1 MKQITH
7 RICSVAIAA
16 ALTGILVSCNSS
28 SEEGSGGGASG
39 GQSRGGGPGGGRPA
53 PLVVASEV
61 NLNLIN
67 NRLKAVGNGEAV
79 SSVSVVPLSGGIIT
93 DVLVSPG
100 QQVEKNATLVTLDS
114 EEQQIAHDRAA
125 RAASEAEIDATRL
138 EQLFSTRTATQVE
151 LSRAEALQLDAQLA
165 LNDAQL
171 RLRRRT
177 ITAPISGIVGFVSV
191 DPGNYINAQSE
202 LMTIDDRSSIVVEFW
217 IPERFANLVEIG
229 QSVKAVALADP
240 ATQYTGTLNGIGSR
254 IESDSRTLPVKA
266 VIDNVND
273 KLRPGMSFELLLE
286 FPGQQF
292 AGVNPLA
299 IQWDSEGS
307 YVWKIVED
315 KVQRVPAR
323 IIQRNPESVLV
334 EAALKPGDKVVSE
347 GLLALRSGATVRIQ
361 GAQVPPAPEQ
371 GGGGGAGKGS
381 GKSAGKSEE
390 GSGKSTDE
398 KPAAAADA
406 STNGATGS

>member
-7 RICSVAIAA
+7 RICSFAIAA
-16 ALTGILVSCNSS
+16 ALMGILVSCDSS
-28 SEEGSGGGASG
+28 SQEASGGGAGSSG
-39 GQSRGGGPGGGRPA
+39 GQSRGGPGGGRPA
-53 PLVVASEV
+53 PLVVASDV
-61 NLNLIN
+61 SLNLIN

-93 DVLVSPG
+93 DVQVSPG
-100 QQVEKNATLVTLDS
+100 QQVERNATLVTLDS
-114 EEQQIAHDRAA
+114 EEQQIARDRAA
-125 RAASEAEIDATRL
+125 RAASEAEIDARRL

-151 LSRAEALQLDAQLA
+151 LSQAEALQLDAKLA
-165 LNDAQL
+165 LDDAEL

-177 ITAPISGIVGFVSV
+177 IAAPIGGIVGFVSV
-191 DPGNYINAQSE
+191 DPGNYITAQSE

-240 ATQYTGTLNGIGSR
+240 ATQYTGILSGIGSR

-266 VIDNVND
+266 VIDNDKD

-307 YVWKIVED
+307 YVWKIVEG

-334 EAALKPGDKVVSE
+334 EAELEPGDQVVSE
-347 GLLALRSGATVRIQ
+347 GLLALRSGASVRIQ

-371 GGGGGAGKGS
+371 GNGGGAGRGPGS
-381 GKSAGKSEE
+381 GSED
-390 GSGKSTDE
+390 SSKSTDN

-406 STNGATGS
+406 SATGATGS

>member
-1 MKQITH
+1 MKQVTR
-7 RICSVAIAA
+7 RICGFAIAA
-16 ALTGILVSCNSS
+16 ALLGILVSCDSS
-28 SEEGSGGGASG
+28 SPEASGGGAGSSG
-39 GQSRGGGPGGGRPA
+39 GQSRGGSGGGRPA

-100 QQVEKNATLVTLDS
+100 QQVEKSETLVSLDS
-114 EEQQIAHDRAA
+114 EEQQIARDRAA

-138 EQLFSTRTATQVE
+138 AQLFSSRTATQVE
-151 LSRAEALQLDAQLA
+151 LSRAEALQLDAELA
-165 LNDAQL
+165 LDDAQL

-191 DPGNYINAQSE
+191 DPGNYITAQSE
-202 LMTIDDRSSIVVEFW
+202 LMTIDDRSRIVVEFW

-229 QSVKAVALADP
+229 QSIKAVALADP
-240 ATQYTGTLNGIGSR
+240 ATQYTGKLSGIGSR

-266 VIDNVND
+266 VIENDKD
-273 KLRPGMSFELLLE
+273 KLRPGMSFELVLE

-292 AGVNPLA
+292 PGVNPLA

-307 YVWKIVED
+307 YVWKIVES

-323 IIQRNPESVLV
+323 IIQRNPESILV
-334 EAALKPGDKVVSE
+334 EAELAPGDQVVSE
-347 GLLALRSGATVRIQ
+347 GLLALRSGASVRIQ

-371 GGGGGAGKGS
+371 GGGGGTGS
-381 GKSAGKSEE
+381 GDEANSKSN
-390 GSGKSTDE
+390 DN
-398 KPAAAADA
+398 KPAAAAEA
-406 STNGATGS
+406 SATGATGS

>member
-7 RICSVAIAA
+7 RICGFAIAA
-16 ALTGILVSCNSS
+16 ALMGILVSCDSS
-28 SEEGSGGGASG
+28 SEEASGGGAGSSG
-39 GQSRGGGPGGGRPA
+39 GQSRGGPGGGRPA
-53 PLVVASEV
+53 PLVVASDV
-61 NLNLIN
+61 SLNLIN

-93 DVLVSPG
+93 DVQVSPG
-100 QQVEKNATLVTLDS
+100 QQVERNSTLVTLDS
-114 EEQQIAHDRAA
+114 EEQQIARDRAA
-125 RAASEAEIDATRL
+125 RAASEAEIDARRL

-151 LSRAEALQLDAQLA
+151 LSQAEALQLDAKLA
-165 LNDAQL
+165 LDDAEL

-177 ITAPISGIVGFVSV
+177 IAAPISGIVGFVSV
-191 DPGNYINAQSE
+191 DPGNYITAQSE

-229 QSVKAVALADP
+229 QSIKAVALADP
-240 ATQYTGTLNGIGSR
+240 ATQYTGILSGIGSR

-266 VIDNVND
+266 VIDNDKD

-307 YVWKIVED
+307 YVWKIVEG

-334 EAALKPGDKVVSE
+334 EAELEPGDQVVSE
-347 GLLALRSGATVRIQ
+347 GLLALRSGASVRIQ

-371 GGGGGAGKGS
+371 ANGGGAGRGPGS
-381 GKSAGKSEE
+381 GSED
-390 GSGKSTDE
+390 SNKSTDN

-406 STNGATGS
+406 SATGATGS

>member
-7 RICSVAIAA
+7 RICGFAIAA
-16 ALTGILVSCNSS
+16 ALMGILVSCDSS
-28 SEEGSGGGASG
+28 SQEASGGGAGSSG
-39 GQSRGGGPGGGRPA
+39 GQSKRGPGGGRPA
-53 PLVVASEV
+53 PLVVASDV
-61 NLNLIN
+61 SLNLIN

-100 QQVEKNATLVTLDS
+100 QQVERNATLVTLDS
-114 EEQQIAHDRAA
+114 EEQQIARDRAA

-138 EQLFSTRTATQVE
+138 EQLFSSRTATQVE
-151 LSRAEALQLDAQLA
+151 LSRAEALQLDTKLA
-165 LNDAQL
+165 LDDAEL

-177 ITAPISGIVGFVSV
+177 IAAPISGIVGFVSV
-191 DPGNYINAQSE
+191 DPGNYITAQSE

-229 QSVKAVALADP
+229 QSIKAVALADP
-240 ATQYTGTLNGIGSR
+240 ATQYTGILSGIGSR

-266 VIDNVND
+266 VIDNDKD

-307 YVWKIVED
+307 YVWKIVEG

-334 EAALKPGDKVVSE
+334 EAELAPGDQVVSE
-347 GLLALRSGATVRIQ
+347 GLLALRSGASVRIQ

-371 GGGGGAGKGS
+371 GNGGGAGRGPGS
-381 GKSAGKSEE
+381 GSED
-390 GSGKSTDE
+390 SSKSTDN
-398 KPAAAADA
+398 KPATAADA
-406 STNGATGS
+406 SATGATGS